1 MVEQL
6 ALDLR
11 DDVAGGAVAYG
22 GIYTQGCY
30 AQALVGSA
38 EQVVVGNAVAND
50 KAVRPACRAE
60 PPPMGRADRTL
71 QLPAGPPYL
80 LG

>member
-11 DDVAGGAVAYG
+11 DEVAGGAAAEE
-22 GIYTQGCY
+22 GINTQGCY

-38 EQVVVGNAVAND
+38 EQVVVGNAVANG
-50 KAVRPACRAE
+50 KAARRA
-60 PPPMGRADRTL
+60 PPWVV
-71 QLPAGPPYL
+71 
-80 LG
+80 